1 LNLSQDA
8 IVEAFSM
15 QYAET
20 YLLHGQSVFSHSIV
34 LEAFT
39 FTSHTMMCM
48 FTKKEGLTNYR
59 IDGFPSQ

>member
-1 LNLSQDA
+1 
-8 IVEAFSM
+8 
-15 QYAET
+15 
-20 YLLHGQSVFSHSIV
+20 LLHGQSVFSHSIV